1 MLVVGSGPALTNAV
15 TPMYV
20 ATESAMP
27 LVVLGGS
34 SAGNQRGLGAF
45 QEADQV
51 AFAAPACKWAT
62 QVDSQARIAEYVHLA
77 LGRALNGRPGAVYLD
92 FPAELIRT
100 PFDEDAVLWRTSEPE
115 ISRPHPD
122 PAALAAVADMLTE
135 AERPLVI
142 MGKGAGWAEAGLP
155 LQRLVDRGIPFVSS
169 PMGRGSIPD
178 DHPMFMNAAR
188 SAALS
193 GADAVL
199 MVGGRF
205 NWVFQ
210 FGRAPRFAEGA
221 RLAHIDIVA
230 EEFYSGADVE
240 TGIVADCAIAVDQL
254 NGLLEGRTLRTA
266 SSDWVATL
274 AESRSRNEAGSE
286 EAMASDEVPINHFR
300 LLRDVRDCLDR
311 DATVTVDAELTMGV
325 ARAVMPSF
333 GSRLRL
339 NSGTT
344 GCMGTGLPYA
354 IGAKL
359 ARPDQQVVAVLG
371 DYAFGAAAMEVETAA
386 PHRLQR
392 RHRRLEQRGYRRP
405 LHPGPPVRRRRAPH
419 RRPPP
424 GCLREDGGDG
434 GGLVPPR
441 RGPRRHHPR
450 RPGSARREHGRAGQ
464 RPDGPEGPSVGGCL
478 PGVGVDVGVHV
489 SVFEGEGILARN
501 RLPLAVLPQREPG
514 VEVRGLPAPCRHAAT
529 HSQNKARKL
538 LHQDQRLA
546 CRS

>member
-1 MLVVGSGPALTNAV
+1 MAELNGGQIIARQLKAAGIDTAFGVVAGPMIEVMAAMEREGIKVVNCRHEVSAGFAASAWGWARGKPGVMVAGSGPAVTNAV

-51 AFAAPACKWAT
+51 AFAAPGCKWAT

-100 PFDEDAVLWRTSEPE
+100 PFDEEQVEWRTSEPE

-122 PAALAAVADMLTE
+122 PAALEAVADMLAE

-169 PMGRGSIPD
+169 PMGRGAIPD

-188 SAALS
+188 SAALG

-210 FGRAPRFAEGA
+210 FGKPPRFAEGA

-230 EEFYSGADVE
+230 EEFYSGADIE
-240 TGIVADCAIAVDQL
+240 TGIVADCAVAVDQL
-254 NGLLEGRTLRTA
+254 NGLLDGRSLRVA
-266 SSDWVATL
+266 NSDWVGTL
-274 AESRSRNEAGSE
+274 QEARDRNEASSA

-386 PHRLQR
+386 RIGCNVVIVVSNNGGIAGHSIQDRTFAPDAPPIAALLPVAYEKTVEMVGGWAR
-392 RHRRLEQRGYRRP
+392 RVEDPADIAPAVQEALAANTVALVNVLTDPKGRRS
-405 LHPGPPVRRRRAPH
+405 
-419 RRPPP
+419 
-424 GCLREDGGDG
+424 
-434 GGLVPPR
+434 
-441 RGPRRHHPR
+441 
-450 RPGSARREHGRAGQ
+450 GSAYLG
-464 RPDGPEGPSVGGCL
+464 
-478 PGVGVDVGVHV
+478 
-489 SVFEGEGILARN
+489 
-501 RLPLAVLPQREPG
+501 
-514 VEVRGLPAPCRHAAT
+514 
-529 HSQNKARKL
+529 
-538 LHQDQRLA
+538 
-546 CRS
+546 

>member
-1 MLVVGSGPALTNAV
+1 MAELNGGQIIARQLKAAGIDTAFGVVAGPMIETMAAMEREGITVVNCRHEVSAGFAASAWGWARGKPGVLVVGSGPALTNAV

-34 SAGNQRGLGAF
+34 SAGAQRGLGAF

-77 LGRALNGRPGAVYLD
+77 LGRAVSGRPGAVYLD

-100 PFDEDAVLWRTSEPE
+100 PFEEDNVRWRMSEPE
-115 ISRPHPD
+115 ISRAYPSPV
-122 PAALAAVADMLTE
+122 ALDAVADMLAE

-142 MGKGAGWAEAGLP
+142 MGKGAGWADAAFP
-155 LQRLVDRGIPFVSS
+155 LERLVARGIPFVAS
-169 PMGRGSIPD
+169 PMGRGTIPD

-210 FGRAPRFAEGA
+210 FGQQPRFAEGV
-221 RLAHIDIVA
+221 RLAQIDIVA
-230 EEFYSGADVE
+230 EEFFSGADLEIGV
-240 TGIVADCAIAVDQL
+240 VADCGIAVDKL
-254 NGLLEGRTLRTA
+254 NDLLDARTLRAGSGWAASLAETRSQNEA
-266 SSDWVATL
+266 SSA
-274 AESRSRNEAGSE
+274 

-300 LLRDVRDCLDR
+300 LLSDVRDCLDR

-339 NSGTT
+339 NAGTT

-354 IGAKL
+354 LGSKL
-359 ARPDQQVVAVLG
+359 ARPDQQVVAILG

-386 PHRLQR
+386 RVGANVVIVVSNNGGIAGHSIQDRQFAPDSPPIAALLPVAYEKTVEMVGGWSR
-392 RHRRLEQRGYRRP
+392 RVEDPADIKPAVQEALAANTIALVNVLTDPKGRRS
-405 LHPGPPVRRRRAPH
+405 
-419 RRPPP
+419 
-424 GCLREDGGDG
+424 
-434 GGLVPPR
+434 
-441 RGPRRHHPR
+441 
-450 RPGSARREHGRAGQ
+450 GSAYLG
-464 RPDGPEGPSVGGCL
+464 
-478 PGVGVDVGVHV
+478 
-489 SVFEGEGILARN
+489 
-501 RLPLAVLPQREPG
+501 
-514 VEVRGLPAPCRHAAT
+514 
-529 HSQNKARKL
+529 
-538 LHQDQRLA
+538 
-546 CRS
+546 

>member
-1 MLVVGSGPALTNAV
+1 MAEINGGQIIARQLKAAGIDTAFGVVAGPMIEVMAAMEREGITVVNCRHEVSAGFAASAWGWARGKPGVLVVGSGPALTNAV

-34 SAGNQRGLGAF
+34 SAAGQRGLGAF

-51 AFAAPACKWAT
+51 AFAAPACKWAA

-77 LGRALNGRPGAVYLD
+77 LGRALSGRPGAVYLD

-100 PFDEDAVLWRTSEPE
+100 PFAEDAVRWRTRTPS
-115 ISRPHPD
+115 ISRAYPS
-122 PAALAAVADMLTE
+122 PAALEAIAGMLAE

-142 MGKGAGWAEAGLP
+142 LGKGAGWADATFP
-155 LQRLVDRGIPFVSS
+155 LERLVSRGIPFVAS
-169 PMGRGSIPD
+169 PMGRGTIPD

-210 FGRAPRFAEGA
+210 FGQPPRFAEGVRIA
-221 RLAHIDIVA
+221 QIDVVA
-230 EEFYSGADVE
+230 EEFYSGAEVE
-240 TGIVADCAIAVDQL
+240 TGVVADCGVAVDQL
-254 NGLLEGRTLRTA
+254 NDLLDARSLRVSA
-266 SSDWVATL
+266 GSWAGDL
-274 AESRSRNEAGSE
+274 AEARARNEARTA
-286 EAMASDEVPINHFR
+286 EAMDSDEIPINHFR
-300 LLRDVRDCLDR
+300 LLRDVRDQLDR

-333 GSRLRL
+333 GTRLRL

-354 IGAKL
+354 LGAKL
-359 ARPDQQVVAVLG
+359 ARPDRQVVAVLG

-386 PHRLQR
+386 RVGANVVIVVSNNGGIAGHSIQDRQFAPDAPPIAALLPVAYEKTVEMVGGWAR
-392 RHRRLEQRGYRRP
+392 RVEDPADIAPAVREALAANTVALINVLTDPKGRRS
-405 LHPGPPVRRRRAPH
+405 
-419 RRPPP
+419 
-424 GCLREDGGDG
+424 
-434 GGLVPPR
+434 
-441 RGPRRHHPR
+441 
-450 RPGSARREHGRAGQ
+450 GSAYLG
-464 RPDGPEGPSVGGCL
+464 
-478 PGVGVDVGVHV
+478 
-489 SVFEGEGILARN
+489 
-501 RLPLAVLPQREPG
+501 
-514 VEVRGLPAPCRHAAT
+514 
-529 HSQNKARKL
+529 
-538 LHQDQRLA
+538 
-546 CRS
+546 

>member
-1 MLVVGSGPALTNAV
+1 M
-15 TPMYV
+15 
-20 ATESAMP
+20 
-27 LVVLGGS
+27 
-34 SAGNQRGLGAF
+34 
-45 QEADQV
+45 
-51 AFAAPACKWAT
+51 
-62 QVDSQARIAEYVHLA
+62 HLA

-100 PFDEDAVLWRTSEPE
+100 PFAEDAVQWRTSEPE

-122 PAALAAVADMLTE
+122 PAALAAVADMLAE

-188 SAALS
+188 SAALG

-254 NGLLEGRTLRTA
+254 NGLLDGRSLRVA
-266 SSDWVATL
+266 GSDWVGTL
-274 AESRSRNEAGSE
+274 QQSRDRNEAGSA

-300 LLRDVRDCLDR
+300 LLRDVRDSLDR

-386 PHRLQR
+386 RLGCNVVN
-392 RHRRLEQRGYRRP
+392 RRLEQRRDRGP
-405 LHPGPPVRRRRAPH
+405 LDPGPDVRPRRAPH

-424 GCLREDGGDG
+424 RRLREDGRDG
-434 GGLVPPR
+434 GRLVPPR
-441 RGPRRHHPR
+441 RGSRRHRPR
-450 RPGSARREHGRAGQ
+450 RPGSAGRQHHRPRQ
-464 RPDGPEGPSVGGCL
+464 RPDGPEGPSVRLGL
-478 PGVGVDVGVHV
+478 PGL
-489 SVFEGEGILARN
+489 GELS
-501 RLPLAVLPQREPG
+501 
-514 VEVRGLPAPCRHAAT
+514 RGR
-529 HSQNKARKL
+529 R
-538 LHQDQRLA
+538 
-546 CRS
+546 

>member
-1 MLVVGSGPALTNAV
+1 
-15 TPMYV
+15 MYV

-100 PFDEDAVLWRTSEPE
+100 PFEEEHVEWRTSEPD

-122 PAALAAVADMLTE
+122 PDALATVADMLAE

-169 PMGRGSIPD
+169 PMGRGAIPD

-188 SAALS
+188 SAALG

-210 FGRAPRFAEGA
+210 FGKAPRFAEGA

-230 EEFYSGADVE
+230 EEFFSGADVE
-240 TGIVADCAIAVDQL
+240 TGIVADCAVAVEQL
-254 NGLLEGRTLRTA
+254 NGLLDGRSLRVA
-266 SSDWVATL
+266 SGDWVGTL
-274 AESRSRNEAGSE
+274 QEARDRNEAGSE

-386 PHRLQR
+386 RIGCNVVIVVSNNGGIAGHSIQDRTFAPDAPPIAALLPVAYEKTVEMVGGWSR
-392 RHRRLEQRGYRRP
+392 RVEDPADIAPAVQEALAADTVALVNVLTDPKGRRS
-405 LHPGPPVRRRRAPH
+405 
-419 RRPPP
+419 
-424 GCLREDGGDG
+424 
-434 GGLVPPR
+434 
-441 RGPRRHHPR
+441 
-450 RPGSARREHGRAGQ
+450 GSAYLG
-464 RPDGPEGPSVGGCL
+464 
-478 PGVGVDVGVHV
+478 
-489 SVFEGEGILARN
+489 
-501 RLPLAVLPQREPG
+501 
-514 VEVRGLPAPCRHAAT
+514 
-529 HSQNKARKL
+529 
-538 LHQDQRLA
+538 
-546 CRS
+546 

>member
-1 MLVVGSGPALTNAV
+1 MAELNGGQIIARQLKAAGIDTAFGVVAGPMIEVMAAMEREGITVVNCRHEVSAGFAASAWGWARGKPGVLVVGSGPALTNAV

-34 SAGNQRGLGAF
+34 SASNQRGLGAF

-51 AFAAPACKWAT
+51 AYAAPACKWAT

-77 LGRALNGRPGAVYLD
+77 LGRALSGRPGAVYLD

-100 PFDEDAVLWRTSEPE
+100 PFEEEAVQWRASDPD
-115 ISRPHPD
+115 IAAPHPD
-122 PAALAAVADMLTE
+122 PVALERIATMLAE

-142 MGKGAGWAEAGLP
+142 MGKGAGWADAGLP
-155 LQRLVDRGIPFVSS
+155 LQRLVDRGIPFVAS
-169 PMGRGSIPD
+169 PMGRGAIPD

-210 FGRAPRFAEGA
+210 FGRAPRFAEGV
-221 RLAHIDIVA
+221 RIAHIDIVA
-230 EEFYSGADVE
+230 EEFYSGAEVE
-240 TGIVADCAIAVDQL
+240 TGIVADCAVAVDQL
-254 NGLLEGRTLRTA
+254 NGLLEGRSLRVAAT
-266 SSDWVATL
+266 DWVGTL
-274 AESRSRNEAGSE
+274 AEARTRNEASSA

-300 LLRDVRDCLDR
+300 LLRDVRDSLDR

-354 IGAKL
+354 LGAKL

-371 DYAFGAAAMEVETAA
+371 DYAFGAAAMEVETAVRVGANIVIVVSNNGGIAGHSIQDRQFA
-386 PHRLQR
+386 PDAPPIAALLPVAYEKTVEMVGGWAR
-392 RHRRLEQRGYRRP
+392 RVEDPADIAPAVQEALAANTVALVNVLTDPKGRRS
-405 LHPGPPVRRRRAPH
+405 
-419 RRPPP
+419 
-424 GCLREDGGDG
+424 
-434 GGLVPPR
+434 
-441 RGPRRHHPR
+441 
-450 RPGSARREHGRAGQ
+450 GSAYLG
-464 RPDGPEGPSVGGCL
+464 
-478 PGVGVDVGVHV
+478 
-489 SVFEGEGILARN
+489 
-501 RLPLAVLPQREPG
+501 
-514 VEVRGLPAPCRHAAT
+514 
-529 HSQNKARKL
+529 
-538 LHQDQRLA
+538 
-546 CRS
+546 